1 VRIAPWLVAA
11 ANGLAPFLLSLLI
24 LAPLFLATRGL
35 EPVGDPLVA
44 SMVLAVVL
52 LFLLGVFLGRMSN
65 TFWLWSGL
73 RTIALAGITGLLVF
87 LVA

>member
-1 VRIAPWLVAA
+1 
-11 ANGLAPFLLSLLI
+11 
-24 LAPLFLATRGL
+24 
-35 EPVGDPLVA
+35 
-44 SMVLAVVL
+44 MVLAVVL